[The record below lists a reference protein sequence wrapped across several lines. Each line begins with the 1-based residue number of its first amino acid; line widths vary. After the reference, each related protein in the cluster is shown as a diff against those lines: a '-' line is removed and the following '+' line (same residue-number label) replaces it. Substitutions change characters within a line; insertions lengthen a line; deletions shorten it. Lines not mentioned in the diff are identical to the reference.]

1 MLKHCVC
8 HPIQE
13 SAQDQQISP
22 SYTEPVL
29 HSATTAQINQ
39 QGIQLTAAGVNQQ
52 ATQPAIT
59 AVVSQQVIQ
68 PTTTAVVNV
77 SQGVIQSAVSEQ
89 AIADKLTK
97 LQSAI
102 PSGTT
107 MFRQPHILQSAIQLT
122 AAVVN
127 QLSLIQPTNRLSA
140 TINQPVVPP
149 PFILPNQS
157 TLQSAATKLQFIT
170 QPTPVTVRQ
179 SATTHPAA
187 QLIVPLSHQA
197 PRQHSVNQTAM
208 VQSYIPTMPTVA
220 DRSGMLHPATHLI
233 TTVVSQQAYQPT
245 TVSKLTMANHTT
257 TTVVNQPTVVQSVAP
272 VNALTLQNAVNKGST
287 RYPDLS
293 FTKTIC
299 GKGEALDIT
308 QRFLYQLPGAV
319 YMSVARILFI
329 PSELHFTYDIQV
341 LFVSIKSGTVNNI
354 REFFEVCDIIA
365 KKSDYKFCPGL
376 DKKMYFDEYHAVIR
390 YHIKGVR
397 LWDKPFDRIDS
408 DSCLLWHQLA
418 KNISKEEKLKFAV
431 LCKQCKRLL
440 ALLAYQKRRS
450 DVSPARW
457 TARQQHSS

>member
-29 HSATTAQINQ
+29 HSGTAAQINQ
-39 QGIQLTAAGVNQQ
+39 QGIQLTAAAEVNQQ
-52 ATQPAIT
+52 AIQPAIT

-89 AIADKLTK
+89 AIADRLTK

-102 PSGTT
+102 PSATT

-122 AAVVN
+122 AAAVN
-127 QLSLIQPTNRLSA
+127 QLSLIQPTNRPST
-140 TINQPVVPP
+140 TINQPAVPP

-170 QPTPVTVRQ
+170 QPTSVTVTR

-187 QLIVPLSHQA
+187 QSMVPLSHQA
-197 PRQHSVNQTAM
+197 PSQRSVNQTAM
-208 VQSYIPTMPTVA
+208 VQSYIPTMPTIA

-233 TTVVSQQAYQPT
+233 TTMVSQQAYQPT
-245 TVSKLTMANHTT
+245 TVSKPTMANHT

-308 QRFLYQLPGAV
+308 QKFLYQLPGAV

-354 REFFEVCDIIA
+354 RELFEVCDIIA
-365 KKSDYKFCPGL
+365 KKSDHKFCPGL
-376 DKKMYFDEYHAVIR
+376 NKKMYFDEYHAVIC
-390 YHIKGVR
+390 YHIKGIRRGTNHSIELILTVVCCG
-397 LWDKPFDRIDS
+397 IN
-408 DSCLLWHQLA
+408 LLRTSA
-418 KNISKEEKLKFAV
+418 R
-431 LCKQCKRLL
+431 KRN
-440 ALLAYQKRRS
+440 
-450 DVSPARW
+450 
-457 TARQQHSS
+457 